1 MPVPT
6 FAPTFCIPST
16 FHARALFP
24 APAPVTQVL
33 YAYVWGAVFFHEGI
47 SLLGVLGA
55 LLIAAGVITVNADKS
70 SSSQQKGAGAAVK
83 EPAGPAGTAVG
94 AAGRAGEYQLL
105 QHAQHAQQAEGEPEE
120 WAQHVAEQQPEL
132 YRDRHGRLKAKPSF
146 KALPKQA
153 GAQHAQR
160 QGSMGSGGSINPWER
175 DSPGRDWIST
185 GLEQG
190 LLPAHRGSSST
201 EGAEAAP
208 GLPHQRR
215 PLQEP
220 AP

>member
-1 MPVPT
+1 M
-6 FAPTFCIPST
+6 
-16 FHARALFP
+16 
-24 APAPVTQVL
+24 
-33 YAYVWGAVFFHEGI
+33 WGAVFFHEGI

-94 AAGRAGEYQLL
+94 AAGRVGEYQLL
-105 QHAQHAQQAEGEPEE
+105 QQAQHAQQAEEGEPEE
-120 WAQHVAEQQPEL
+120 WAQQVAEQQPEL

-160 QGSMGSGGSINPWER
+160 QGSMGSGGSIHPWER
-175 DSPGRDWIST
+175 DGPGRDWIST